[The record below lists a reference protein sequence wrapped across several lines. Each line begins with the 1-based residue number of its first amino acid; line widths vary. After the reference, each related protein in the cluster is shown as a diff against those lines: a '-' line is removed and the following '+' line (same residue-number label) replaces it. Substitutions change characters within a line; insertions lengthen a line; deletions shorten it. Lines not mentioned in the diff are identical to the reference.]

1 MAKEYYD
8 IETFLDTLPDDFNA
22 WNRSTKLLYYEKHIL
37 GFEKF
42 TLEQQV
48 QLIGECPIKGLKS
61 LVQYLKVPQ
70 AFGKNIENEM
80 KWQEYFIVFITELS
94 KLWPIQKN

>member
-48 QLIGECPIKGLKS
+48 QLIGECPVKGLKS
-61 LVQYLKVPQ
+61 LVQYLKIPQ
-70 AFGKNIENEM
+70 AFGKNIVNEM
-80 KWQEYFIVFITELS
+80 KWQEYFIVIITEVC
-94 KLWPIQKN
+94 KLWPI